1 MPEESSEIL
10 FSSSGRSGTHY
21 EETAE
26 AEGIEND
33 SLLGPIEDYQV
44 QLYMKVGTYF
54 GWSWQEFIATP
65 LPVIKELA
73 LEIDHRM
80 EHIMEPGMYLDY
92 NMLGVLIAV
101 AKAFGGSKSSS
112 E

>member
-1 MPEESSEIL
+1 MEESSEIL

-21 EETAE
+21 EDTVE
-26 AEGIEND
+26 AEGIDND
-33 SLLGPIEDYQV
+33 SLLGPIDDYKLQM
-44 QLYMKVGTYF
+44 YMKVGKYF
-54 GWSWQEFIATP
+54 GWSMTEFEKVPIPYT
-65 LPVIKELA
+65 KDLA

-92 NMLGVLIAV
+92 NMLGVLIAI
-101 AKAFGGSKSSS
+101 AKAFGGSKSK

>member
-1 MPEESSEIL
+1 MTEESSEIL
-10 FSSSGRSGTHY
+10 FSSSGRSGTYY

-26 AEGIEND
+26 AEGIENT
-33 SLLGPIEDYQV
+33 SLLGPIEDYQI

-54 GWSWQEFIATP
+54 GWSWQEFMATP
-65 LPVIKELA
+65 LPIIKELA

-80 EHIMEPGMYLDY
+80 EHLNEPGMYLNY
-92 NMLGVLIAV
+92 NMISFLMAI
-101 AKAFGGSKSSS
+101 AKAFGGSKSS

>member
-1 MPEESSEIL
+1 MAEESSEIL

-21 EETAE
+21 EDTVE

-33 SLLGPIEDYQV
+33 SLLGPIDDYKI
-44 QLYMKVGTYF
+44 QLYMKVGKYF
-54 GWSWQEFIATP
+54 GWSWQDFEATP
-65 LPVIKELA
+65 LPIIKELS

-92 NMLGVLIAV
+92 GMLGVLIAI
-101 AKAFGGSKSSS
+101 AKAFGGSKSS